1 MKRFNAAATVEPGFY
16 FNLREFQ
23 FVSLSEAGVLPGEI
37 DSVWHRVPA
46 LLLLLVAPILGL
58 SFVIF
63 LPFIGLAMVG
73 WLLAQK
79 LAHASSEA
87 AHATVR
93 VMRPSWRPA
102 MAFLFRSK
110 RPAAPPAPTATKQDE
125 WLDETKRRVSGDD
138 KEHK

>member
-23 FVSLSEAGVLPGEI
+23 FVSLSEASVLPGDA

-110 RPAAPPAPTATKQDE
+110 RPAAPPAPTAAKQDE

>member
-1 MKRFNAAATVEPGFY
+1 MKRINAANTVEPGFY

-23 FVSLSEAGVLPGEI
+23 FASLSEAGMLPGDP
-37 DSVWHRVPA
+37 DSVWHRVPVLA
-46 LLLLLVAPILGL
+46 MLIGAPILGL
-58 SFVIF
+58 TFVIF

-73 WLLAQK
+73 WLLTQK
-79 LAHASSEA
+79 LAQASSEA

-110 RPAAPPAPTATKQDE
+110 RHTAAVTSTQEKQDE
-125 WLDETKRRVSGDD
+125 WLDETKKRVADD
-138 KEHK
+138 DADRG